1 MNKTLALA
9 ILLGVAVA
17 CDPWLEDCTPA
28 SDKPQRYK
36 AAYWMHGITSWIQ
49 SIYMAVVLGAFY
61 NSLALLGT
69 LYTNISWAL
78 AGLSFAG
85 YFPVALIWTL
95 TVVWDDVGMYKRY
108 NRWLQASNIYG
119 WILTVSNIGWY
130 LVLVLMIAI
139 FHTFDAGVTKPDIY
153 LPVAGLSIEAILQ
166 IMYSI
171 GYVKSRKLML
181 CWGYDFYDPRFADL
195 PPEERCPWEEYD
207 VDNEF
212 DDSDEPLFEVTI
224 NI

>member
-1 MNKTLALA
+1 
-9 ILLGVAVA
+9 
-17 CDPWLEDCTPA
+17 
-28 SDKPQRYK
+28 
-36 AAYWMHGITSWIQ
+36 MHGITSWIQ
-49 SIYMAVVLGAFY
+49 SIYMTIMLAPFMSSLNTLG
-61 NSLALLGT
+61 SL
-69 LYTNISWAL
+69 YVYVSWGL
-78 AGLSFAG
+78 AGLSFLG

-95 TVVWDDVGMYKRY
+95 TVVGDDVGMYKRY

-119 WILTVSNIGWY
+119 WVLTMSNIGWY

-139 FHTFDAGVTKPDIY
+139 FHTFADPNNKPDIY

-181 CWGYDFYDPRFADL
+181 CWGYDFYDPRFASL

-212 DDSDEPLFEVTI
+212 DDDEPLFEVTI